1 MQIARA
7 YENSFEVTVPFFE
20 TEGTSLEEILNPIFR
35 DYGPREKLAPMDG
48 KLDRLSLNWET
59 DSAFGAADIV

>member
-48 KLDRLSLNWET
+48 KLDRST
-59 DSAFGAADIV
+59 